1 MLRTITRIILTT
13 LLISSPHLSVNT
25 FFFLP
30 NSSSLATYQPLHKSD
45 VRSWPIIMEESK
57 TTTTSKK
64 KRQKSS
70 SSAIIIKSTT
80 KKKMPITTSQS
91 PPSRSTPVVT
101 VQPQIQPPN
110 PSFLDVI
117 PALAILLSRLDSWSG
132 PRFRDSSSNPHPTIA
147 TKDLPAEADDI
158 KIKLQKARDQ
168 ILQLPDIESSIE
180 EQEEKIGELDDKIRA
195 QMEVLERL
203 KGRGISLGD
212 WVIGGTL
219 KEKQIWV
226 DG

>member
-1 MLRTITRIILTT
+1 
-13 LLISSPHLSVNT
+13 
-25 FFFLP
+25 
-30 NSSSLATYQPLHKSD
+30 
-45 VRSWPIIMEESK
+45 MEE
-57 TTTTSKK
+57 TTTIPKK
-64 KRQKSS
+64 KRRKSS
-70 SSAIIIKSTT
+70 STIIIKSTT

-91 PPSRSTPVVT
+91 PPSRSTPVIN

-132 PRFRDSSSNPHPTIA
+132 PRFRDPINPHTTIA

-203 KGRGISLGD
+203 KGRRISLGD
-212 WVIGGTL
+212 
-219 KEKQIWV
+219 
-226 DG
+226 